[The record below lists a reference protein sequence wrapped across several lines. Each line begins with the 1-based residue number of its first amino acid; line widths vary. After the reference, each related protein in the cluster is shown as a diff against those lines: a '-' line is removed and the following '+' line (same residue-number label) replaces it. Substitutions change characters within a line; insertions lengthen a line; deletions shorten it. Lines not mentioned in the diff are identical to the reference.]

1 MGNFVSNLK
10 KIQDLI
16 LRRIT
21 LLGAG
26 PMSKFSVDAIIEL
39 SNYYNLPIAMI
50 PSRRQI
56 ECREL
61 GGGYVENWSTE
72 EFVQYVRLN
81 DKNGNVLLSRD
92 HCGPWQLEK
101 LNKNGLHNSLEEE
114 MNLVKISIQADIES
128 GFDLIHLDPSLG
140 FKFGLSKA
148 EVREIVYDLIVFCE
162 SIKTSEI
169 LYEIGTEEQVYSSS
183 EDVESELKVILSD
196 LERMDLPKPIFYVH
210 QTGTKVVERRN
221 VGNFDNP
228 LDSKGYLPASFNLP
242 RVTKLCEV
250 NGVWLKEHNADY
262 LSDDALNWHPRFG
275 IHAANVAPE
284 FGYIETQTLIDL
296 ASMTSSHD
304 LIEIMVEK
312 VISSGRWRK
321 WMLENSDADELEK
334 VLIAGHYH
342 FSENWHTDWRS
353 ELRARLKKNG
363 IDLDGY
369 IYQEVKNSI
378 NRYLIGF
385 GYAS

>member
-1 MGNFVSNLK
+1 MNNLR

-16 LRRIT
+16 QRRVT

-26 PMSKFSVDAIIEL
+26 PMSKFSIDAIIEL
-39 SNYYNLPIAMI
+39 SNFYHLPIAMI

-56 ECREL
+56 ECEEL

-72 EFVQYVRLN
+72 EFVQYVRSH
-81 DKNGNVLLSRD
+81 DTGTHVLLSRD

-101 LNKNGLHNSLEEE
+101 LNKHGLHNTLEEE
-114 MNLVKISIQADIES
+114 MKSVKISIQADIES

-140 FKFGLSKA
+140 YKFGLDKV
-148 EVREIVYDLIVFCE
+148 EVREIVYDLITFCE

-183 EDVESELKVILSD
+183 EDVESELTVILGD
-196 LERMDLPKPIFYVH
+196 LKRMGLPKPIFYVH
-210 QTGTKVVERRN
+210 QTGTKVLERRN

-242 RVTKLCEV
+242 RVIKLCEA

-262 LSDDALNWHPRFG
+262 LSDEALNWHPRFG

-284 FGYIETQTLIDL
+284 FGYIETQTIINL
-296 ASMTSSHD
+296 ANMTSSHD

-312 VISSGRWRK
+312 VILSGRWRK
-321 WMLENSDADELEK
+321 WMLENSDASELEK

-342 FSENWHTDWRS
+342 FSENWHIEWRS
-353 ELRARLKKNG
+353 ELRERLRT
-363 IDLDGY
+363 IDLNLDDY
-369 IYQEVKNSI
+369 IYQEVKNAI
-378 NRYLIGF
+378 NRYLINF